1 MKAMINTNNNVN
13 LIGEVVEVTKIS
25 KRAASITLA
34 LEDIYTYNDTIIV
47 VKSLEPGDYKNLETG
62 MLVHVTAHLTTANLT
77 GPYGDDTYDETSGME
92 YDGLDIIADSI
103 QFLARKKEEILQV
116 KEKDEES

>member
-13 LIGEVVEVTKIS
+13 LIGEVVGVTKIG

-34 LEDIYTYNDTIIV
+34 LEDIYTYNDTVVV
-47 VKSLEPGDYKNLETG
+47 VKSLEPSEYKNLKTG

-77 GPYGDDTYDETSGME
+77 CPVEDTYYEAREME

-103 QFLARKKEEILQV
+103 QFLARKKEEMLQV

>member
-1 MKAMINTNNNVN
+1 MKATINTNNNVN
-13 LIGEVVEVTKIS
+13 LIGEVVEVTKIG

-34 LEDIYTYNDTIIV
+34 LENIYTYNDTIVV
-47 VKSLEPGDYKNLETG
+47 VKSLEPDEYKNLETG

-92 YDGLDIIADSI
+92 YDGLDIITDRI
-103 QFLARKKEEILQV
+103 QFLARKKEEMPQ
-116 KEKDEES
+116 KKAKDQNL